1 MKRPQ
6 PKVKDEFW
14 QCQTLIFGQ
23 IDRKKEN
30 KSSHCTAGDIGV
42 FEMGINDGSSN
53 KTLDSSAMA
62 QV

>member
-23 IDRKKEN
+23 IDRKNDN
-30 KSSHCTAGDIGV
+30 KSSDCTACGMGV